1 MKNNW
6 ILGPEGN
13 EEPMVLQQLVF
24 NYYFYCTM
32 LIGAVKCKNDLLGGY
47 IGTKFY
53 IFFQLSQNSKFSMF

>member
-32 LIGAVKCKNDLLGGY
+32 LIGAVKGKNDLLGS
-47 IGTKFY
+47 IK
-53 IFFQLSQNSKFSMF
+53 IFNVLKIIK